1 MILRIFAN
9 FNNFE
14 KPINNAVN
22 LGLKNLANWLI
33 VNKIS
38 LNVGKTELVLFTS
51 PEKQLDSDL
60 KIKTYKTDSVKHLGI
75 QIDASLA

>member
-14 KPINNAVN
+14 KPINNPVN

-51 PEKQLDSDL
+51 PEKQRDSDL